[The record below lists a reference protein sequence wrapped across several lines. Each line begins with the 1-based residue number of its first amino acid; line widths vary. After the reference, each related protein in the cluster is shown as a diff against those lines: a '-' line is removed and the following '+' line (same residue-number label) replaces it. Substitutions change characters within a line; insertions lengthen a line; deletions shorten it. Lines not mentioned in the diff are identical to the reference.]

1 MRRGKPLK
9 RTPMKRKPRR
19 GGAMPP
25 EVYQAVMV
33 RDGGA
38 CSIRVSG
45 VCTLNA
51 AEWAHRQR
59 RQRGNDVPSN
69 GLAACREC
77 HAWCHAHPVEAKAK
91 GWMVHSHHP
100 CPAEVP
106 VLIRRKWWLLDD
118 QGGMEEVKESNHG

>member
-1 MRRGKPLK
+1 MRRSRINP
-9 RTPMKRKPRR
+9 KPRR
-19 GGAMPP
+19 DGPMPP
-25 EVYQAVMV
+25 EVYAAVMGDRARYRCEIGV
-33 RDGGA
+33 PR
-38 CSIRVSG
+38 

-100 CPAEVP
+100 DPAGVP
-106 VLIRRKWWLLDD
+106 VLIRRKWWMLDD
-118 QGGMEEVKESNHG
+118 EGGMEEVSEVE